1 MTATPNTAR
10 DGRYP
15 SDTPRLPKKGT
26 GQMNPYAMEQIARQ
40 RTADVQAQPARNRPR
55 ARNRPANRRSQPVRN
70 LTGWALIQ
78 IGLALVTSSARHQ
91 QNAAMS
97 PELP

>member
-1 MTATPNTAR
+1 
-10 DGRYP
+10 
-15 SDTPRLPKKGT
+15 
-26 GQMNPYAMEQIARQ
+26 MNSYAMEKIARQ
-40 RTADVQAQPARNRPR
+40 RTTDVRAQTARSQPTAQHRPGS
-55 ARNRPANRRSQPVRN
+55 RRGQPVRN

-91 QNAAMS
+91 HTAAMN

>member
-1 MTATPNTAR
+1 
-10 DGRYP
+10 
-15 SDTPRLPKKGT
+15 
-26 GQMNPYAMEQIARQ
+26 MNSYSLEQVARQ
-40 RTADVQAQPARNRPR
+40 RTAEVRDQAARNQPAAENRFASHRHP
-55 ARNRPANRRSQPVRN
+55 SVMN

-91 QNAAMS
+91 HTAAMT

>member
-1 MTATPNTAR
+1 
-10 DGRYP
+10 
-15 SDTPRLPKKGT
+15 
-26 GQMNPYAMEQIARQ
+26 MNFHAMEQIARQ
-40 RTADVQAQPARNRPR
+40 RTADVQAQTARNQPTARNRL
-55 ARNRPANRRSQPVRN
+55 ASRRGQPVRN

-91 QNAAMS
+91 HTTAMS